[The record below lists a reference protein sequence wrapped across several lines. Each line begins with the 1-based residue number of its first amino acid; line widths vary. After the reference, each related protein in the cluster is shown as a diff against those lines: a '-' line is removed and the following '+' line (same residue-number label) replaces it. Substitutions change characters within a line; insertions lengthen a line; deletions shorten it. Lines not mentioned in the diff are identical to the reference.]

1 MNSNLI
7 SFILSFVQNII
18 KWFDGSVFH
27 KIQKGTKNFWMRIT
41 KNSLFVSWFS
51 KYPNKRET
59 FENSFLFS
67 VISKIVLFFK
77 NILLWFINLLKDT
90 YLITTIR
97 NWYKDF
103 FIMSISGYCCFV
115 LGLAVTYS
123 IGCFIVNAL
132 TIKMLVLLSIVIVVS
147 VIGILINKS
156 LLSLFSNSWVAEFL
170 CKLFDYKLLNHTE
183 TKMCSWSYILTHIL
197 FGVGLG
203 LFTGITQNYFIVLIP
218 IGFFGLGV
226 VLLDYRITLFGT
238 LILMPFLPTMGV
250 VGLVLISFISF
261 ILKFVYDKNMKFIRT
276 PLDVPIGIFTVI
288 MGISAITSFARNDSI
303 KVFLVYFAFVL
314 GYYLIVNSIRSK
326 RQLKTLI
333 YSILIA
339 SIGVALYGVIQYIF
353 GFEEGRIWTD
363 NQMFTDIKT
372 RVVSTFENP
381 NVLGEYL
388 LLLIPISLG
397 YMFSEKNKYRLPMNL
412 GTTVL
417 LALCMIFTYSRGNWL
432 GLIVAIVLFFMFY
445 NGKFVWCGILLA
457 LFLPVFMPES
467 IINRFMS
474 IGDTTDT
481 STSYRVHIWIGTL
494 RMLKDYWLTG
504 VGLGTKAFETIYPHY
519 AYNSVLA
526 QHPHNLYL
534 NIFAENGLWGLI
546 AFLVIIFVYY
556 KMCISTIIKNKTDK
570 FLNTTVL
577 GLSAG
582 MFGFLVQGL
591 FDNVFYNYRIVFMF
605 YMILAFTV
613 SAINLLKTSKGEI
626 E

>member
-1 MNSNLI
+1 MNSIVI

-27 KIQKGTKNFWMRIT
+27 KIQKGTKNFWLRIT

-51 KYPNKRET
+51 KFPKKKEIL
-59 FENSFLFS
+59 ENSFLFS
-67 VISKIVLFFK
+67 IVSKIVLFFK
-77 NILLWFINLLKDT
+77 NIILWFINLLKDT

-103 FIMSISGYCCFV
+103 FVMSIANYCYFV
-115 LGLAVTYS
+115 LGLVVTYS
-123 IGCFIVNAL
+123 IGCLFINAL
-132 TIKMLVLLSIVIVVS
+132 TTKMIFILSIVAIVS
-147 VIGILINKS
+147 IIGIVINKS
-156 LLSLFSNSWVAEFL
+156 LLSLFSNSWFADFV
-170 CKLFDYKLLNHTE
+170 CKLFDYKLPSIIE
-183 TKMCSWSYILTHIL
+183 TKENTKSSIFTHL
-197 FGVGLG
+197 FLGVILG
-203 LFTGITQNYFIVLIP
+203 LATGITQNYFILLIP
-218 IGFFGLGV
+218 IALLGVGV
-226 VLLDYRITLFGT
+226 VLLEYRITLFT
-238 LILMPFLPTMGV
+238 TMILMPFLPTMGV
-250 VGLVLISFISF
+250 VALVLVSFMSF
-261 ILKFVYDKNMKFIRT
+261 VLKFVYDKNMKFIRT
-276 PLDVPIGIFTVI
+276 PLDIPIGIFTVI
-288 MGISAITSFARNDSI
+288 MGISAVTSFARNDSI

-314 GYYLIVNSIRSK
+314 GYYLIVNSIKSK
-326 RQLKTLI
+326 RQLKTLL
-333 YSILIA
+333 YAILVT
-339 SIGVALYGVIQYIF
+339 SIGVALYGIIQYIF

-397 YMFSEKNKYRLPMNL
+397 YMFSERSKYRITMNL
-412 GTTVL
+412 GTTIL
-417 LALCMIFTYSRGNWL
+417 LALCMVFTYSRGNWL
-432 GLIVAIVLFFMFY
+432 GLVIAIALFFMFY
-445 NGKFVWCGILLA
+445 NGKFIWCGLLLA
-457 LFLPVFMPES
+457 LFLPIFMPET

-474 IGDTTDT
+474 IGDTADT

-504 VGLGTKAFETIYPHY
+504 VGLGTKAFETIYPYY

-534 NIFAENGLWGLI
+534 NIFSENGVWGLI
-546 AFLVIIFVYY
+546 AFVVIILIYY

-570 FLNTTVL
+570 FLNTTII

-605 YMILAFTV
+605 YMILALTV
-613 SAINLLKTSKGEI
+613 SSIVLLRTEKEK
-626 E
+626 

>member
-1 MNSNLI
+1 MNSIVI

-27 KIQKGTKNFWMRIT
+27 KIQKGTKNFWLRIT

-51 KYPNKRET
+51 KFPKKKEIL
-59 FENSFLFS
+59 ENSFLFS
-67 VISKIVLFFK
+67 IVSKIVLFFK
-77 NILLWFINLLKDT
+77 NIILWFINLLKDT

-103 FIMSISGYCCFV
+103 FVMSIANYCYFV
-115 LGLAVTYS
+115 LGLVVTYS
-123 IGCFIVNAL
+123 IGCLFINAL
-132 TIKMLVLLSIVIVVS
+132 TTKMVVILSIVAIIS
-147 VIGILINKS
+147 IIGIVINKS
-156 LLSLFSNSWVAEFL
+156 LLSLFSNSWFVDFV
-170 CKLFDYKLLNHTE
+170 CKLFDYKLPSIIK
-183 TKMCSWSYILTHIL
+183 TKENTKSSIFTHL
-197 FGVGLG
+197 FLGVILG
-203 LFTGITQNYFIVLIP
+203 LATGITQNYFILLIP
-218 IGFFGLGV
+218 IALLGAGV
-226 VLLDYRITLFGT
+226 VLLEYRITLFT
-238 LILMPFLPTMGV
+238 TMILMPFLPTMGV
-250 VGLVLISFISF
+250 VALTLVSFMSF
-261 ILKFVYDKNMKFIRT
+261 VLKFVYDKNMKFIRT
-276 PLDVPIGIFTVI
+276 PLDIPIGIFTVI
-288 MGISAITSFARNDSI
+288 MGISAVTSFARNDSI

-314 GYYLIVNSIRSK
+314 GYYLIVNSIKSK
-326 RQLKTLI
+326 RQLKTLL
-333 YSILIA
+333 YAILVT
-339 SIGVALYGVIQYIF
+339 SIGVALYGIIQYIF

-397 YMFSEKNKYRLPMNL
+397 YMFSERSKYRITMNL
-412 GTTVL
+412 GTIIL
-417 LALCMIFTYSRGNWL
+417 LALCMVFTYSRGNWL
-432 GLIVAIVLFFMFY
+432 GLVIAVALFFMFY
-445 NGKFVWCGILLA
+445 NGKFIWCGLLLA
-457 LFLPVFMPES
+457 LFLPIFMPET

-474 IGDTTDT
+474 IGDTADT

-504 VGLGTKAFETIYPHY
+504 VGLGTKAFETIYPYY

-534 NIFAENGLWGLI
+534 NIFSENGVWGLI
-546 AFLVIIFVYY
+546 AFVVIILIYY

-605 YMILAFTV
+605 YMILALTV
-613 SAINLLKTSKGEI
+613 SSIVLLRTEKEK
-626 E
+626 